1 MGEEDRP
8 DEGSLEARLKGI
20 EEDLGDAHK
29 LIDSCKRKSALNK
42 RLKTGAVLLIV
53 VVVGI
58 QMYRMIKAVTGF
70 DVGRFTAVLNEE
82 LGRTTPEVIDT
93 MSRVVKRVA
102 PVYEAEFKKKAKSAL
117 PDIKMALCDEA
128 HLFAENLEQEARQRL
143 LVKIM
148 AGMKEQE
155 EVILEGIPAL
165 KDEKLV
171 EQMLENFANSFGDE
185 LLRLFDEKLD
195 EHFDMLVEIDE
206 TIGKFEPDPQLIQRD
221 DLWQLLLA
229 TFMEFAD
236 IKPSP
241 EGGR

>member
-20 EEDLGDAHK
+20 EEELGEASK
-29 LIDSCKRKSALNK
+29 LIDSCKHKSALNK
-42 RLKTGAVLLIV
+42 RLKTGAVLLII

-58 QMYRMIKAVTGF
+58 QMYRMVKAVTGF

-82 LGRTTPEVIDT
+82 LGRTTPEIIDT
-93 MSRVVKRVA
+93 MSRVAKRVA
-102 PVYEAEFKKKAKSAL
+102 PVYEAEFKKKAESAL

-128 HLFAENLEQEARQRL
+128 HLFAKNLEQEARQRL

-148 AGMKEQE
+148 AGLEEQE
-155 EVILEGIPAL
+155 KVILEGIPAL
-165 KDEKLV
+165 KDEEMV
-171 EQMLENFANSFGDE
+171 REMLENFANSFGDE
-185 LLRLFDEKLD
+185 LLRLFDERLG
-195 EHFDMLVEIDE
+195 EHFDALVEIDK
-206 TIGKFEPDPQLIQRD
+206 TIRGFEPDPELMKRD

-236 IKPSP
+236 IKTQP
-241 EGGR
+241 